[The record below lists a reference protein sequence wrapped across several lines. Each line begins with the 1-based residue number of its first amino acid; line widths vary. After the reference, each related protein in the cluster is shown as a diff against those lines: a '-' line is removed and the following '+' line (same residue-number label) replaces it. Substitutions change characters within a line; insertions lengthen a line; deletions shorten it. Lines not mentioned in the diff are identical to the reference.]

1 MVDPL
6 KLQYLNTPTTIT
18 HASRTMGSLKQ
29 HLVEI
34 YLQASQAISFEVRND
49 PPIRLVIGQQ
59 IFVDMGQQKL
69 LTIQI
74 CHRQFCCL
82 YTRKTSILLLF
93 GRERSKMDSFF
104 AYQVILAACLV
115 VRQAYMDHVAPIVY
129 PWWYAIKI
137 WLWPPVPHQ
146 HPMQDDYW
154 LNGPDEQDWGEEW
167 NGED

>member
-6 KLQYLNTPTTIT
+6 KLQYLNNPTTIT

-49 PPIRLVIGQQ
+49 PPIRLVICQQ

-74 CHRQFCCL
+74 CHRQFCFL
-82 YTRKTSILLLF
+82 YIRKLAFCCYLGAKEARWIPSLLT
-93 GRERSKMDSFF
+93 K
-104 AYQVILAACLV
+104 
-115 VRQAYMDHVAPIVY
+115 
-129 PWWYAIKI
+129 
-137 WLWPPVPHQ
+137 
-146 HPMQDDYW
+146 
-154 LNGPDEQDWGEEW
+154 
-167 NGED
+167 